1 MPKPNGGSILLQQP
15 VAMET
20 DSEPTS
26 APPTKATKASKKE
39 KGTPTASSA
48 PSPKPGRAAKD
59 APPPLPQGSGL
70 ITGALF
76 GVDDSSSSA
85 SKTAPN
91 IVLHVPLAGQGNQI
105 ISFARLAEEKYG
117 FAALHPRLAAQKE
130 RLARVAA
137 ASAALEKNEKGGGAA
152 RESADEDLSVDIDR
166 ESDDG
171 DVAMG
176 GTELTGADE
185 KGDGKKKRRR
195 KIEEYDRDDPFVDD
209 SEMVWQEQ
217 AAASKDGF
225 FVYSGPLVP
234 EGERVQVERCVS
246 RLIYFLLFIIYYLLI
261 NC

>member
-1 MPKPNGGSILLQQP
+1 
-15 VAMET
+15 
-20 DSEPTS
+20 
-26 APPTKATKASKKE
+26 
-39 KGTPTASSA
+39 
-48 PSPKPGRAAKD
+48 
-59 APPPLPQGSGL
+59 
-70 ITGALF
+70 
-76 GVDDSSSSA
+76 
-85 SKTAPN
+85 
-91 IVLHVPLAGQGNQI
+91 VPLAGQNSQI

-137 ASAALEKNEKGGGAA
+137 AGAALEKNEKGGAA

-166 ESDDG
+166 DSDVDG

-195 KIEEYDRDDPFVDD
+195 KKMEDYDRDDPFVDD

-225 FVYSGPLVP
+225 FVYSGPLIA
-234 EGERVQVERCVS
+234 EGEKIQVERYVS
-246 RLIYFLLFIIYYLLI
+246 VVDFYLLFTNAILKTERMGRS
-261 NC
+261 NAAVVVVVVV